1 MFCNNFYSSSTF
13 AFISDLFFFCSSFVD
28 FCRRMILI
36 EKVSRVIRK
45 GRTNGFFFLYRQRV
59 RMFYNNFYPSPSFVF
74 LSVLFSSAL
83 CSLSFIVGWFLLFL
97 VKSFGWLV
105 WAFRDNFFSFSIL
118 VFPFLFSS
126 ASLSFSRGCQLRIF
140 FISYHPCFIRII
152 SLIWFYSYP
161 ERVNRYFYTER
172 SSCYLLSKFDKD
184 EKGKTK

>member
-45 GRTNGFFFLYRQRV
+45 ARTNGFFFLYRQRV
-59 RMFYNNFYPSPSFVF
+59 RMFYNNFYPSSFVF

-97 VKSFGWLV
+97 VKSFSWLV
-105 WAFRDNFFSFSIL
+105 WASRDNFFSFSIL

-126 ASLSFSRGCQLRIF
+126 ASLSFSRGWQLDGNIF
-140 FISYHPCFIRII
+140 H
-152 SLIWFYSYP
+152 
-161 ERVNRYFYTER
+161 
-172 SSCYLLSKFDKD
+172 LLSPVFHSYNFVNMILFLSREGEQVFLYRKIKLLFVK
-184 EKGKTK
+184 